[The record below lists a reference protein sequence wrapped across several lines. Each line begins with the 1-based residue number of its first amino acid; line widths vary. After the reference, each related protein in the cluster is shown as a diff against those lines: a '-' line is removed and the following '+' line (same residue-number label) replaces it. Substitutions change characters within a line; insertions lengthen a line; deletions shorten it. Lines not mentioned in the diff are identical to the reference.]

1 MGDVWN
7 IDIRELVDTIRAH
20 AIPGTRILITTA
32 PPCKDHSKIRDSP
45 PGLQGQDGSLLQHMV
60 DIEWSIRLSI
70 PEHPIDSLMENVLPH
85 DSIQEHFDDI
95 TDQWGTI
102 PIVLDAADGHMLSRP
117 RLWWNTIQWEPV
129 QEIISSQTP
138 WQLTWTKHPPY
149 SKLHNPIAAD
159 LQPNIQMKG
168 WETPNILT
176 QGGLFHCLTTQAI
189 TDTGETT
196 STAYRRGSGH
206 MGPLGTGTETI
217 PTTAI
222 PPTISHQRTPSRLAT
237 HHTATTGTTHGIARQ
252 LHTTNTRTT
261 LWWQTE
267 EYHAWERLASTDS
280 YLATL
285 LTTDPDNSTHPA
297 STKDDGTGSDDSSV
311 AQQSPT
317 LWTPTQDALQRQ
329 HATTRLAIS
338 PKMGQ
343 ITSRLIL
350 LPKTNRSNTDV
361 GHTDTTRPTHAIDST
376 GSHTGHPTT
385 DPTKSRTNNR
395 LAQTPTYTLPNCIP
409 TTGDDRPDTHTHLP
423 TGEDT
428 IPTHTHTHSQTGTQ
442 RWIPTTRTTTTR
454 ITMASQV
461 RQQIHRTT
469 VRRWPTNLQPGI
481 HHQEVTTP
489 ICRRQLG
496 THGRRNCSR
505 SESRP
510 NERTILSTCLVPLG
524 DSPITHRQTQ
534 TTEDTTPTQRPHHC
548 DGIQHQTDRI
558 RWESQ
563 DSTWWRLETLGTQP
577 GMSNERP
584 TISSHSRSLH

>member
-1 MGDVWN
+1 MGD
-7 IDIRELVDTIRAH
+7 T
-20 AIPGTRILITTA
+20 
-32 PPCKDHSKIRDSP
+32 
-45 PGLQGQDGSLLQHMV
+45 QHPY
-60 DIEWSIRLSI
+60 SGRPL
-70 PEHPIDSLMENVLPH
+70 PLPH
-85 DSIQEHFDDI
+85 H
-95 TDQWGTI
+95 
-102 PIVLDAADGHMLSRP
+102 
-117 RLWWNTIQWEPV
+117 
-129 QEIISSQTP
+129 SSHQR
-138 WQLTWTKHPPY
+138 HR
-149 SKLHNPIAAD
+149 
-159 LQPNIQMKG
+159 
-168 WETPNILT
+168 ET
-176 QGGLFHCLTTQAI
+176 A
-189 TDTGETT
+189 
-196 STAYRRGSGH
+196 STAHRRRSGH

-217 PTTAI
+217 PTMAI
-222 PPTISHQRTPSRLAT
+222 PPTIPHQRTPSRLAT
-237 HHTATTGTTHGIARQ
+237 HHTATTRTTHGISRQ
-252 LHTTNTRTT
+252 LHTTDTRTT

-285 LTTDPDNSTHPA
+285 LTTDPDNSTHP
-297 STKDDGTGSDDSSV
+297 TNTNDDGIGSDDSSV

-329 HATTRLAIS
+329 HATTWLAIS

-376 GSHTGHPTT
+376 GSHTGHPTP

-395 LAQTPTYTLPNCIP
+395 MAQIPTYTLPNCIP
-409 TTGDDRPDTHTHLP
+409 TTGDDHPDTHTHLP

-428 IPTHTHTHSQTGTQ
+428 IPTHTHSQTRTQ
-442 RWIPTTRTTTTR
+442 RWIPTTRTTPTR
-454 ITMASQV
+454 TTMARQV

-469 VRRWPTNLQPGI
+469 VRRRPTNLQPGI

-496 THGRRNCSR
+496 THGRRNCRR

-534 TTEDTTPTQRPHHC
+534 TTDDTTPTQRPHHC

-584 TISSHSRSLH
+584 TISSHPRSLH